1 MLNLLNPNIKIKILI
16 CYSLYISYRTS
27 REKLLKYQSNLCDMS
42 IILVTNLCY
51 KTRRNL
57 TLITLRA

>member
-1 MLNLLNPNIKIKILI
+1 MLNPLKPNIKIKILI

-42 IILVTNLCY
+42 LILVSNLCY
-51 KTRRNL
+51 KA
-57 TLITLRA
+57 LILRGEI